1 MLRVS
6 ISLIAVAAFAAVILS
21 AAPAGRGVSAA
32 ATQEAYVSMQFNR
45 FVPGDLAVAAGTTV
59 VWVNEDYDSGE
70 WHNVIAED
78 GSFASETVPPGGAVS
93 VTFFYPG
100 VYVYYCDLHEGM
112 FGRIFV
118 E

>member
-1 MLRVS
+1 MFRISTLVAVVAVLAAVS
-6 ISLIAVAAFAAVILS
+6 LSLMAKDTARVAAA
-21 AAPAGRGVSAA
+21 
-32 ATQEAYVSMQFNR
+32 QESYVSMQLNR
-45 FVPGDLAVAAGTTV
+45 FVPEEIAVSAGTTV
-59 VWVNEDYDSGE
+59 IWVNEDYDSGE

-78 GSFASETVPPGGAVS
+78 GSFASESFPPGSAVS
-93 VTFFYPG
+93 VWFPNPG

>member
-6 ISLIAVAAFAAVILS
+6 SAGIAIVVGLALS
-21 AAPAGRGVSAA
+21 VSAA
-32 ATQEAYVSMQFNR
+32 RAPNIVTASATQPSVVSMQFNR
-45 FVPGDLAVAAGTTV
+45 FAPEDIAVAAGSTV
-59 VWVNEDYDSGE
+59 TWVNEDYDSGE
-70 WHNVIAED
+70 WHDVIHED
-78 GSFASETVPPGGAVS
+78 RAFISEGIAPGFAFS
-93 VTFFYPG
+93 VTLTTPG